1 MTRKDPLVDL
11 LIHDL
16 TGPLSI
22 VLTSVNNL
30 LTKEDKCG
38 PYTEYQIDTLKRAK
52 RNAEKAKALL
62 LEIIEVYRSEEGLFR
77 SENFMI
83 ADVLREALLDA
94 LEIINPDI
102 CEELSHAGEDSF
114 KDILSRN
121 GIFVEISGRYSRAF
135 FNHDPK
141 KIRQILR
148 NLISNA
154 LKYRKTMMKLSLTG
168 DADLVISV
176 EDDGRGIPQ
185 EKQNYIFK
193 RFFSANSKQG
203 APDGLG
209 FGLSCVKHIV
219 EKMRGDISLESGEG
233 AGSCFTVRIPPTDKE

>member
-38 PYTEYQIDTLKRAK
+38 PYNEYQIDTLKRAQ

-77 SENFMI
+77 NERFMV
-83 ADVLREALLDA
+83 ADVLKEALLDA
-94 LEIINPDI
+94 LEITNPAI
-102 CEELSHAGEDSF
+102 SEELCRAGEDSF
-114 KDILSRN
+114 ADILCRN
-121 GIFVEISGRYSRAF
+121 GITINVGGRYCSESF
-135 FNHDPK
+135 SHDPK

-154 LKYRKTMMKLSLTG
+154 LKYRKSMMKLTLSG
-168 DADLVISV
+168 DRDLVISV
-176 EDDGRGIPQ
+176 EDDGRGTPQ
-185 EKQNYIFK
+185 EKQTYIFK
-193 RFFSANSKQG
+193 RFFNSHSKKEE
-203 APDGLG
+203 PDGLG

-219 EKMRGDISLESGEG
+219 EKMKGDISLRSGEG
-233 AGSCFTVRIPPTDKE
+233 TGSCFTVRIPPL

>member
-1 MTRKDPLVDL
+1 MIRKDPLVDL

-22 VLTSVNNL
+22 VLASVNNL

-38 PYTEYQIDTLKRAK
+38 PYTEYQVDTLKRAQ

-62 LEIIEVYRSEEGLFR
+62 LEIIEVYRSEEDLFR
-77 SENFMI
+77 NEKFMV
-83 ADVLREALLDA
+83 ADIIREALFDA
-94 LEIINPDI
+94 LDIVNPDI
-102 CEELSHAGEDSF
+102 SEGLSRAGDGSF
-114 KDILSRN
+114 NEILSRN
-121 GIFVEISGRYSRAF
+121 GITIELSGRYSAEPF
-135 FNHDPK
+135 SHDSK

-154 LKYRKTMMKLSLTG
+154 LKYRKRMMKLAISG
-168 DADLVISV
+168 DTDLIISV
-176 EDDGRGIPQ
+176 EDDGEGIPE

-193 RFFSANSKQG
+193 RFFNVQNREG

-219 EKMRGDISLESGEG
+219 EKMKGDISLKSGKG
-233 AGSCFTVRIPPTDKE
+233 TGSCFTVRLPSL